1 MKLCPLMASI
11 TQMPPFSLYLDDY
24 IGVTSPPN
32 ASNAFQTLTNLLQVV
47 GLPINQKKVEKPGEQ
62 VTCLGIEI
70 NARTGILKIPENK
83 MLEVKE
89 MCSKWINRT
98 HASRRQSQKLTG
110 KLLYIHRCICPACLF
125 VNRVLGVLRNAPVRG
140 TIQLPQSFFK
150 DIMWFQKFL
159 KYFNGSVEIFHRT
172 ATP

>member
-1 MKLCPLMASI
+1 
-11 TQMPPFSLYLDDY
+11 MPPFSLYLDDY

-47 GLPINQKKVEKPGEQ
+47 GLPINQKKVEKLGEQ

-98 HASRRQSQKLTG
+98 HTSRRQSQKLTG
-110 KLLYIHRCICPACLF
+110 K
-125 VNRVLGVLRNAPVRG
+125 
-140 TIQLPQSFFK
+140 
-150 DIMWFQKFL
+150 
-159 KYFNGSVEIFHRT
+159 
-172 ATP
+172 